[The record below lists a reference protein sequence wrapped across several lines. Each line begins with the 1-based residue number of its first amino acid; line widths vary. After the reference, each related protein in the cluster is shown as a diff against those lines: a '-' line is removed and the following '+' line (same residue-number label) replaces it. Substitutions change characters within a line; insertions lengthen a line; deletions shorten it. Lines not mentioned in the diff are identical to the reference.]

1 MEMTRRTFVRAG
13 AATVVASAVADRARA
28 APSPKFIDVHT
39 HIGQC
44 WNHTR
49 PLSADGLLKWMDEH
63 GVERAVVMPVV
74 SPEASTYPLTT
85 DFVLA
90 ETKPHRDRL
99 IPFCVVD
106 PRTSYSGKRHGLKF
120 MLQQYVDQGAKGFGE
135 HKPGVPVDHPGSMEL
150 YAVCGE
156 LKLPI
161 LFHLDDERN
170 TDEPGLPGLEKV
182 LKAHPQTNFI
192 GHGPGWWASISGDV
206 KRPQDLGAYPTTPV
220 AAGGAMERLMDAY
233 PNLYGDLSA
242 GSGAGALARDKTFG
256 RAFMIRRSDRLMFGT
271 DYLSPG
277 QEVPQ
282 FDLWPTIDLPP
293 DVAEKIA
300 RGNAIKLLRLE
311 R

>member
-13 AATVVASAVADRARA
+13 AATMVASAVAGTVRA

-39 HIGQC
+39 HLGQC

-90 ETKPHRDRL
+90 ETRPHRDRL

-135 HKPGVPVDHPGSMEL
+135 HKPGVPIDHPGSMEL

-206 KRPQDLGAYPTTPV
+206 KKPQDLGAYPTTPV

-242 GSGAGALARDKTFG
+242 GSGAGALARDRTFG

-282 FDLWPTIDLPP
+282 FDLWPTLNLPEE
-293 DVAEKIA
+293 VGAKIA
-300 RGNAIKLLRLE
+300 HENAKKLLRL
-311 R
+311 